1 MEREYITKDEFKEL
15 KKEVDDLKDNMH
27 EIEKLFQAIDKKI
40 DVISEK
46 ILSNDD
52 KTSLKLEPLN
62 KRVTDL
68 EDSQKWII
76 RAIIAEVIGILAMI
90 ILK

>member
-1 MEREYITKDEFKEL
+1 MNEEYITKEEFREL
-15 KKEVDDLKDNMH
+15 KKEVDDLKNNMH

-46 ILSNDD
+46 ILNNDD

-76 RAIIAEVIGILAMI
+76 RAIIVEVIGIVATVI
-90 ILK
+90 FK